1 MLRPGRKDS
10 LDLAGWS
17 PLPKSDK
24 KKEEAGLAVER
35 AEAALKRSDAPLA
48 QTLGYQL
55 RQCTFPP
62 QIMLWNEELQQTAC
76 PNCGRKIKSFNRS
89 LDCGGPEHF

>member
-24 KKEEAGLAVER
+24 KKEEAGLALER
-35 AEAALKRSDAPLA
+35 AEAALKRSDAALA

-76 PNCGRKIKSFNRS
+76 PNCGRKIKE
-89 LDCGGPEHF
+89 L